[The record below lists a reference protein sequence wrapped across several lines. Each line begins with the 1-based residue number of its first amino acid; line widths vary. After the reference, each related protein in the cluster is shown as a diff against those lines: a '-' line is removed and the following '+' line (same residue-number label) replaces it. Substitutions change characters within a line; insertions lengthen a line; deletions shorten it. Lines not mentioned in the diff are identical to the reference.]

1 MQLPKKCVYVI
12 SLVCLLNNHE
22 IQMHFSMNNPQ
33 VAYLIHVF
41 YTVGEVYKVE
51 VKEPPQGVTPPPQNI
66 KRQQRRQVRL
76 K

>member
-1 MQLPKKCVYVI
+1 
-12 SLVCLLNNHE
+12 
-22 IQMHFSMNNPQ
+22 MHFSMNNPQ
-33 VAYLIHVF
+33 VAYLIHAF